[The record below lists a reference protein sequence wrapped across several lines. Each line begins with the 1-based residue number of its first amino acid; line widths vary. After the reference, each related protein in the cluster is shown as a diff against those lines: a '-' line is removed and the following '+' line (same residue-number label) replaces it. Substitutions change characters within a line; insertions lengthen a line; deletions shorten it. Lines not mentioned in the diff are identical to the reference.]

1 MAFCLTLDTRTL
13 HITPPR
19 APKGYIFLSFA
30 GPNVPQH
37 YITQCVSLTGRK
49 WQVRAN
55 SHVLFLT
62 HNDQVVA
69 IRYFQVD
76 QDANTAE
83 GYAAFTQ
90 KGHREKGLWKYLLL
104 KFLIIAQE
112 KGIATVIATTEK
124 QFLWPF
130 FLSLG
135 FKKGTRDE

>member
-1 MAFCLTLDTRTL
+1 MSFCLRLDTRTL
-13 HITPPR
+13 HITPPVI
-19 APKGYIFLSFA
+19 PNGYVFLSFDA
-30 GPNVPQH
+30 PNVPPH

-49 WQVRAN
+49 WQVRKN

-76 QDANTAE
+76 ESTSTAE

-90 KGHREKGLWKYLLL
+90 KGHRQKGLWRYLLL

-112 KGIATVIATTEK
+112 KGITTVIATTEK

-130 FLSLG
+130 FLALG
-135 FKKGTRDE
+135 FKKSTRDA